1 MMPTR
6 KCVTS
11 STYCPPTKKKQ
22 KNTAMNK
29 WYLCKVAYE
38 RQADEM
44 GMKKVTESYLLDAL
58 SFTEAEERV
67 IKEVTPFVSVG
78 ELEVVNIRPMRL
90 AELLLDE
97 RSDKF
102 YRAKV
107 DLTTVD
113 SNGNERTAS
122 SAMIVQADSLLEGT
136 KSLLAHLDSGV
147 SSYELVSI
155 GELDILDVYR
165 YIAPEE
171 Q

>member
-1 MMPTR
+1 M
-6 KCVTS
+6 S
-11 STYCPPTKKKQ
+11 
-22 KNTAMNK
+22 MNK

-44 GMKKVTESYLLDAL
+44 GMKKVTESYLVDAL

-97 RSDKF
+97 GSGRY

-107 DLTTVD
+107 NLTTID
-113 SNGNERTAS
+113 TAGQERKVGTA
-122 SAMIVQADSLLEGT
+122 MVVRADSLLEGA

-147 SSYELVSI
+147 SAYELVSI
-155 GELDILDVYR
+155 GELDILDVYQ
-165 YIAPEE
+165 YVAPHAE
-171 Q
+171 

>member
-1 MMPTR
+1 MPTR

-11 STYCPPTKKKQ
+11 STYFPPMKKKQ

-29 WYLCKVAYE
+29 WYLCKVSYE

-44 GMKKVTESYLLDAL
+44 GMKKVTESYLVDAL

-97 RSDKF
+97 ESGKY

-107 DLTTVD
+107 NLTTID
-113 SNGNERTAS
+113 TAGQERKVGTA
-122 SAMIVQADSLLEGT
+122 MVVQADSLLEGA

-147 SSYELVSI
+147 SAYELVSI
-155 GELDILDVYR
+155 GELDILDVYQ
-165 YIAPEE
+165 YVAPPAE
-171 Q
+171 

>member
-1 MMPTR
+1 M
-6 KCVTS
+6 S
-11 STYCPPTKKKQ
+11 
-22 KNTAMNK
+22 MNK

-44 GMKKVTESYLLDAL
+44 GMKKVTESYLVDAL

-113 SNGNERTAS
+113 SNDNERTAR
-122 SAMIVQADSLLEGT
+122 SAMIVQAESLQEATRTLIT
-136 KSLLAHLDSGV
+136 HLDGSL
-147 SSYELVSI
+147 SAYELVSVA
-155 GELDILDVYR
+155 ELDILDVYQ
-165 YIAPEE
+165 YVAPPAE
-171 Q
+171 

>member
-1 MMPTR
+1 
-6 KCVTS
+6 
-11 STYCPPTKKKQ
+11 
-22 KNTAMNK
+22 MNK
-29 WYLCKVAYE
+29 WYLCKVSYE

-44 GMKKVTESYLLDAL
+44 GMKKVTESYLVDAL

-97 RSDKF
+97 ESGKY

-107 DLTTVD
+107 NLTTID
-113 SNGNERTAS
+113 TAGQERKVGTA
-122 SAMIVQADSLLEGT
+122 MVVQADSLLEGA

-147 SSYELVSI
+147 SAYELVSI

>member
-1 MMPTR
+1 M
-6 KCVTS
+6 S
-11 STYCPPTKKKQ
+11 
-22 KNTAMNK
+22 MNK

-44 GMKKVTESYLLDAL
+44 GMKKVTESYLVDAL

-97 RSDKF
+97 ESGKY

-107 DLTTVD
+107 DLTTID
-113 SNGNERTAS
+113 SAGQERKVGTA
-122 SAMIVQADSLLEGT
+122 MVVQADSLLEGT

-147 SSYELVSI
+147 SAYELVSI
-155 GELDILDVYR
+155 GELDILDVYQ
-165 YIAPEE
+165 YVAPPAE
-171 Q
+171 

>member
-1 MMPTR
+1 
-6 KCVTS
+6 
-11 STYCPPTKKKQ
+11 
-22 KNTAMNK
+22 MNK

-44 GMKKVTESYLLDAL
+44 GMKKVTESYLVDAL

-97 RSDKF
+97 ESGKY

-107 DLTTVD
+107 NLTTID
-113 SNGNERTAS
+113 TAGQERKVGT
-122 SAMIVQADSLLEGT
+122 AMIVQADSLLEGT

-147 SSYELVSI
+147 SAYELVSI
-155 GELDILDVYR
+155 GELDILDVYQ
-165 YIAPEE
+165 YVAPPAE
-171 Q
+171 

>member
-1 MMPTR
+1 M
-6 KCVTS
+6 S
-11 STYCPPTKKKQ
+11 
-22 KNTAMNK
+22 MNK

-44 GMKKVTESYLLDAL
+44 GMKKVTECYLVDAL

-97 RSDKF
+97 ESGKY

-107 DLTTVD
+107 NLTTID
-113 SNGNERTAS
+113 TAGQERKVGTA
-122 SAMIVQADSLLEGT
+122 MVVQADSLLEGA

-147 SSYELVSI
+147 SAYELVSI
-155 GELDILDVYR
+155 GELDILDVYQ
-165 YIAPEE
+165 YVAPLAE
-171 Q
+171 

>member
-1 MMPTR
+1 
-6 KCVTS
+6 
-11 STYCPPTKKKQ
+11 
-22 KNTAMNK
+22 MNK

-44 GMKKVTESYLLDAL
+44 GMKKVTESYLVDAL

-97 RSDKF
+97 ESGRY

-107 DLTTVD
+107 DLTTIN
-113 SNGNERTAS
+113 SAGQERKIGTA
-122 SAMIVQADSLLEGT
+122 MVVQADSLLEGT

-147 SSYELVSI
+147 SAYELVSI
-155 GELDILDVYR
+155 GELDILDVYQ
-165 YIAPEE
+165 YVAPPAE
-171 Q
+171 

>member
-1 MMPTR
+1 MR

-11 STYCPPTKKKQ
+11 STYFPPTKKRQ

-29 WYLCKVAYE
+29 WYLCKVSYE

-44 GMKKVTESYLLDAL
+44 GMKKVTESYLVDAL

-97 RSDKF
+97 ESGKY

-107 DLTTVD
+107 DLTTID
-113 SNGNERTAS
+113 TAGQERKVGTA
-122 SAMIVQADSLLEGT
+122 MVVQADSLLEGT

-147 SSYELVSI
+147 SAYELVSI
-155 GELDILDVYR
+155 GELDILDVYQ
-165 YIAPEE
+165 YVAPPAE
-171 Q
+171 

>member
-1 MMPTR
+1 
-6 KCVTS
+6 
-11 STYCPPTKKKQ
+11 
-22 KNTAMNK
+22 MNK

-44 GMKKVTESYLLDAL
+44 GMKKVTESYLVDAL

-97 RSDKF
+97 ASGKY

-107 DLTTVD
+107 DLTTID
-113 SNGNERTAS
+113 SAGQERKVGTA
-122 SAMIVQADSLLEGT
+122 MVVQADSLLEGT
-136 KSLLAHLDSGV
+136 KSLLAHLDSGL
-147 SSYELVSI
+147 SAYELISI
-155 GELDILDVYR
+155 GELDILDVYQ
-165 YIAPEE
+165 YVAPPAE
-171 Q
+171 

>member
-1 MMPTR
+1 M
-6 KCVTS
+6 S
-11 STYCPPTKKKQ
+11 
-22 KNTAMNK
+22 MNK

-44 GMKKVTESYLLDAL
+44 GMKKVTESYLVDAL

-113 SNGNERTAS
+113 SNDNERTAR
-122 SAMIVQADSLLEGT
+122 SAMIVQAESLQEATRTLIT
-136 KSLLAHLDSGV
+136 HLDGGLSA
-147 SSYELVSI
+147 YELVSVA
-155 GELDILDVYR
+155 ELDILDVYQ
-165 YIAPEE
+165 YVAPPAE
-171 Q
+171 

>member
-1 MMPTR
+1 M
-6 KCVTS
+6 S
-11 STYCPPTKKKQ
+11 
-22 KNTAMNK
+22 
-29 WYLCKVAYE
+29 YE

-44 GMKKVTESYLLDAL
+44 GMKKVTESYLVDAL

-97 RSDKF
+97 ESGKY

-107 DLTTVD
+107 DLTTID
-113 SNGNERTAS
+113 SAGQERKVGTA
-122 SAMIVQADSLLEGT
+122 MVVQADSLLGGT

-147 SSYELVSI
+147 SAYELVSI
-155 GELDILDVYR
+155 GELDILDGFQ
-165 YIAPEE
+165 YIAPPAE
-171 Q
+171 

>member
-1 MMPTR
+1 M
-6 KCVTS
+6 TS
-11 STYCPPTKKKQ
+11 STYFPPTKKRQ

-29 WYLCKVAYE
+29 WYLCKVSYE

-44 GMKKVTESYLLDAL
+44 GMKKVTESYLVDAL

-97 RSDKF
+97 ESGKY

-107 DLTTVD
+107 DLTTID
-113 SNGNERTAS
+113 SAGQERKVGTA
-122 SAMIVQADSLLEGT
+122 MVVQADSLLEGT

-147 SSYELVSI
+147 SAYELVSI
-155 GELDILDVYR
+155 GELDILDVYQ
-165 YIAPEE
+165 YVAPPAE
-171 Q
+171 

>member
-1 MMPTR
+1 
-6 KCVTS
+6 
-11 STYCPPTKKKQ
+11 
-22 KNTAMNK
+22 
-29 WYLCKVAYE
+29 
-38 RQADEM
+38 M
-44 GMKKVTESYLLDAL
+44 GMKKVTESYLVDAL

-113 SNGNERTAS
+113 SNDNERTAR
-122 SAMIVQADSLLEGT
+122 SAMIVQAESLLEAT
-136 KSLLAHLDSGV
+136 RTLITHLDGGLSA
-147 SSYELVSI
+147 YELVSVA
-155 GELDILDVYR
+155 ELDILDVYQ
-165 YIAPEE
+165 YVAPPAE
-171 Q
+171 

>member
-1 MMPTR
+1 
-6 KCVTS
+6 
-11 STYCPPTKKKQ
+11 
-22 KNTAMNK
+22 MNK
-29 WYLCKVAYE
+29 WYLCKVSYE

-44 GMKKVTESYLLDAL
+44 GMKKVAECYLVDAL

-97 RSDKF
+97 ESGKY

-107 DLTTVD
+107 DLTTID
-113 SNGNERTAS
+113 SAGQESKVGTA
-122 SAMIVQADSLLEGT
+122 MVVQADSLLEGT

-147 SSYELVSI
+147 SAYELVSI
-155 GELDILDVYR
+155 GELDILDVYQ
-165 YIAPEE
+165 YVAPPAE
-171 Q
+171 